1 MSTENGFDLDS
12 DILEK
17 VGDILLFI
25 FGDKQFLVPF

>member
-17 VGDILLFI
+17 VGDNLVFI
-25 FGDKQFLVPF
+25 FGDKQSLVTF